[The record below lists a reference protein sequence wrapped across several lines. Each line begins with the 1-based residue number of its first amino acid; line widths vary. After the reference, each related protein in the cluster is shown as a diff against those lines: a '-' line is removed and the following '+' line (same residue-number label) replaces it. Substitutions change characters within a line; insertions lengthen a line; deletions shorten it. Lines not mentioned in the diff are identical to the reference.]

1 MDKLVDH
8 MFIFKGE
15 GDIKDFNGTYSEWK
29 RSQTNYSSN
38 SSDSSIQTLKDI
50 VEENEE
56 ESPER
61 KLSYKEKM
69 EIKSLEKDLENLE
82 KRRKEIEAL
91 FIQGS
96 LENAQINELSIELGT
111 IKTQTDE
118 KEFRWLELSEIEG

>member
-1 MDKLVDH
+1 MC
-8 MFIFKGE
+8 I
-15 GDIKDFNGTYSEWK
+15 
-29 RSQTNYSSN
+29 R
-38 SSDSSIQTLKDI
+38 DSKDI

>member
-1 MDKLVDH
+1 MCIRDS
-8 MFIFKGE
+8 FKGE

-29 RSQTNYSSN
+29 HSQTNYSSN
-38 SSDSSIQTLKDI
+38 SSDSSIQTPKDI

-111 IKTQTDE
+111 IKSQTDE